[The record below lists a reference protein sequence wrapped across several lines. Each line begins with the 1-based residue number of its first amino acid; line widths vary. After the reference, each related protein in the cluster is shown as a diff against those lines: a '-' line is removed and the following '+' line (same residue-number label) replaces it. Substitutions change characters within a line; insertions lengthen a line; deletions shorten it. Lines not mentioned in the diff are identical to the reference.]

1 MKPVFIDFHI
11 HTLENPEHIN
21 ASYDVNALKS
31 KIESISDGA
40 DYLISL
46 TDHNVIN
53 KSAYLNAVTVFDHI
67 LLGVELHVR
76 NYDKAVPYH
85 CHILFN
91 IGKIDESVIDE
102 LNVKLD
108 HLYPRKS
115 IENNDE
121 SIPKL
126 EAIMNCF
133 DDYEFVLLPHGGQN
147 HSTFDKSIP
156 DGVQFDK
163 TLERSIY
170 YNHFDG
176 FTARSNSGL
185 DKTQEYFSRLGIK
198 DFVNLVTATDNYDL
212 RHYPNCKAGKNA
224 SEFIPTWM
232 LASPTFDGLRLSLSE
247 STRLLYG
254 AKPDIW
260 SECIEHVH
268 LKNENIDIDIDL
280 TPGLNVVI
288 GGSSSGKSL
297 LVDSMYRKIIGDF
310 DGSVYLATPYNVND
324 IEVTNPTGQ
333 HPHYLDQNYIGRIC
347 DPKDKEHRIDDIS
360 ILKSVFPSD
369 RDELD
374 EISNGL
380 SDLNVQLNRMMQSV
394 KEIDKLQNQLSRIPK
409 LSHLIVTEA
418 IHANPL
424 KPVKPDPRITNP
436 IEYSRG
442 KHQRYLQQLDEIDR
456 FLDLN
461 PLINHDTTLVEKLI
475 AELQEAYRRGR
486 FELTVRDIITNEI
499 KEVDKAQD
507 QENRETTTKRNQFED
522 LLEAISAYARA
533 KRTFYSALNRIAS
546 YKIRIKTK
554 EIESMG
560 HKLYIENAFELTKEK
575 FHEVVDDML
584 KREHKLNRYD
594 DICPDALFERK
605 FRKKEPKV
613 LDYDDFTKRVS
624 QRFSALNKKTYRITT
639 KEGNDFE
646 NLSAGWKTS
655 VILDLI
661 LGWESDNAALII
673 DQPED
678 NLATNYINHGLLS
691 AIKQC
696 KSKKQIILVSHNAT
710 IPMLGDAQ
718 NVILCKNTANKI
730 TIRSNPLEGNID
742 GQRVVDH
749 IAKITDGGKASIKKR
764 VKKYNLK
771 NFREGNP

>member
-1 MKPVFIDFHI
+1 MKPIFIDFHI

-21 ASYDVNALKS
+21 AFYDVNALKS

-53 KSAYLNAVTVFDHI
+53 KSAYLDAVAVFDNL

-76 NYDKAVPYH
+76 NYENVAPYH

-91 IGKIDESVIDE
+91 IEPINEFAIDA
-102 LNVKLD
+102 LNAKLD
-108 HLYPRKS
+108 DLYPRKIIGS
-115 IENNDE
+115 DDAN
-121 SIPKL
+121 IPKL
-126 EAIMNCF
+126 ETIMNCF
-133 DDYEFVLLPHGGQN
+133 DDYDFILLPHGGQN

-176 FTARSNSGL
+176 FTARSNRGL
-185 DKTQEYFSRLGIK
+185 DKTQEYFFRLGIK
-198 DFVNLVTATDNYDL
+198 DFVNLVTTTDNYDP
-212 RHYPNCKAGKNA
+212 RHYPDCKAGKDA

-247 STRLLYG
+247 STRLRYG
-254 AKPDIW
+254 AKPDMW
-260 SECIEHVH
+260 AECIEHVH
-268 LKNENIDIDIDL
+268 LKNGHIDIDVDL

-297 LVDSMYRKIIGDF
+297 FVDSIYRKIIGNF
-310 DGSVYLATPYNVND
+310 EGSVYLATPYSVQD
-324 IEVTNPTGQ
+324 IEVLNPTGQ
-333 HPHYLDQNYIGRIC
+333 HPHYLDQNYIGKIC

-369 RDELD
+369 KNELD
-374 EISNGL
+374 EINNGL
-380 SDLNVQLNRMMQSV
+380 SDLSLQLRRMMQSV
-394 KEIDKLQNQLSRIPK
+394 KEIDGLHNKLARIPILSR
-409 LSHLIVTEA
+409 LIVTEA

-424 KPVKPDPRITNP
+424 KPVKPDPQTTNP
-436 IEYSRG
+436 IEYSKG
-442 KHQRYLQQLDEIDR
+442 KHLEYIQRLREIDD
-456 FLDLN
+456 FLGRN
-461 PLINHDTTLVEKLI
+461 PLVTHDRTLVKKLI
-475 AELQEAYRRGR
+475 AELREAYIHGQ
-486 FELTVRDIITNEI
+486 FELKVREIITKEI

-507 QENRETTTKRNQFED
+507 QENRETTTKRKQFEE
-522 LLEAISAYARA
+522 LLEAITAYARA
-533 KRTFYSALNRIAS
+533 EKAFYSSLDQIAS
-546 YKIRIKTK
+546 YQIRIKTK

-575 FHEVVDDML
+575 FLEVVNDML
-584 KREHKLNRYD
+584 KREYNLDRYD
-594 DICPDALFERK
+594 DIRPEALFESK

-624 QRFSALNKKTYRITT
+624 QRFSNLNKKTYRITT
-639 KEGNDFE
+639 KEGHNFE

-678 NLATNYINHGLLS
+678 NLATNYINHGLLT

-718 NVILCKNTANKI
+718 NVILCKNEANKI

-742 GQRVVDH
+742 GKRVVDH
-749 IAKITDGGKASIKKR
+749 IARITDGGKASIKKR

-771 NFREGNP
+771 NFREGKP